1 MRKRLTRFLAGT
13 LALGVWMSALNLPAY
28 AVAPDALPDPQEPAA
43 YSLTLQI
50 EEVEGPSE
58 TDDSSEAAIDTETST
73 ETTTSTDPETGD
85 VTTKTTTE
93 TTWEG
98 TDEDGLTV
106 EGSGTKTESVTTG
119 TETTEGPLPG
129 QTTTTTT
136 TETTWDETS
145 QETGEGKTDTPDA
158 GTEIGKETE
167 TTVTGEESKTDS
179 VTADAQGR
187 PVEESGSAKGSETT
201 TIVTTDERVH
211 TEDVS
216 AETKVEEGKPT
227 VTKQEEHTDVKED
240 SKNTTTLP
248 SETLDVD
255 GNYAGTEVTL
265 RPGDEDKT
273 VTIPVDT
280 SKYEPA
286 IEEGVVKKKDG
297 EDNVTSIT
305 TTAKTVGDDGKTT
318 GYTVTTTYP
327 DKPGETVTETVTYK
341 RDDKGNYV
349 GYTSKTVVSKPYLTE
364 TKEEVEETKHTGP
377 TTVKDDE
384 QPEQKEPE
392 EVTIILVPEK
402 PAESETKDAE
412 GNTTKVTVENLY
424 DTDGKTVIGYQ
435 VKTTVT
441 DAKGT
446 QVSTASES
454 VWGTRTTVTTEAV
467 TTYTTTEKKTEHVT
481 TITTE
486 QFSQAVTEKG
496 VTITAT
502 PGSLTASMGAVQGNV
517 VVDYETLATLLPKL
531 TNNKSGTTNE
541 DTDLYNRPDAT
552 NNGKPYT
559 YDPNGGYFQWL
570 GEDGIESAFRVYTPP
585 EGSNGEVTT
594 WQAHQFVLKGPDD
607 KSYYVYCTD
616 FEVSPKPTADYDVIR
631 MEDAEYYQG
640 SDEEHIRAIALNG
653 YWGTAAGSDPDN
665 PNLGS
670 LEAFK
675 KMLSEADIKDEQGN
689 ALDIDSITPGMALT
703 ATQAAIW
710 YYGNS
715 GDRKLN
721 DKYITGQYYNG
732 GNSFT
737 AATGQEART
746 INAIYG
752 YLIGLKEEATTDN
765 TLIDE
770 DDFAQEV
777 KIKLNGKVNT
787 DTLNTSGPSSEQQT
801 DKYSADLTFTMALN
815 VVPDKLDGSLV
826 VQVVQVDSEGNI
838 VKVLGDGLLNG
849 GTSESLQHNNVKYNE
864 DNTYTFSNL
873 ELESGAKLQLK
884 LDGTQNL
891 QEGVYLFR
899 ASGGYKESQT
909 FIGVGDVKQEVNLNV
924 ELEFNVTDPVATQ
937 TTETKAYDQLYET
950 ITTAEFDRKTTVT
963 VKSAEVTV
971 TQETT
976 DELHREWENEY
987 KRTYTYDEPSTP
999 ENPDK
1004 PDQPEK
1010 PVIPVVPVIP
1020 VIPVTPEVPAEV
1032 EEISVKPELPAATP
1046 QATLPQTG
1054 QNWAAAWLLGALGVL
1069 LTSAGVVSAKRRK
1082 DEHEA

>member
-58 TDDSSEAAIDTETST
+58 TDDSAEAAIDTETST

-85 VTTKTTTE
+85 VTTTTTTE

-179 VTADAQGR
+179 VTSDVQGR

-216 AETKVEEGKPT
+216 AETKVEEGKPN
-227 VTKQEEHTDVKED
+227 VTD
-240 SKNTTTLP
+240 SKEYTHVTQGSEVVSPTAP
-248 SETLDVD
+248 PETLDVD

-286 IEEGVVKKKDG
+286 IEEGVVEKKDG

-517 VVDYETLATLLPKL
+517 VVDYETLATLLPQL
-531 TNNKSGTTNE
+531 TNDKSGTTNRN
-541 DTDLYNRPDAT
+541 TDLYSRPDRM
-552 NNGKPYT
+552 NNGNPYT
-559 YDPNGGYFQWL
+559 YDGNGTYFQWL
-570 GEDGIESAFRVYTPP
+570 GENGAESAIHVIAYK
-585 EGSNGEVTT
+585 ENGSSINN
-594 WQAHQFVLKGPDD
+594 WQAHQFILRD
-607 KSYYVYCTD
+607 KDGKPYYVYCTD
-616 FEVSPKPTADYDVIR
+616 FDVEPKVNEDYDVVR
-631 MEDAEYYQG
+631 LEDSGYYDNNAAV
-640 SDEEHIRAIALNG
+640 SDHEEHIRAITLKG
-653 YWGTAAGSDPDN
+653 YWGTESGTGSMDEFKQTLREAKNPD
-665 PNLGS
+665 GS
-670 LEAFK
+670 SRFTDEQLEA
-675 KMLSEADIKDEQGN
+675 
-689 ALDIDSITPGMALT
+689 ITPGMAIT

-715 GDRKLN
+715 GNGDNAQHLRADEAVGCYILESNRYDKVDEDKKELVN
-721 DKYITGQYYNG
+721 D
-732 GNSFT
+732 
-737 AATGQEART
+737 
-746 INAIYG
+746 IYR
-752 YLIGLKEEATTDN
+752 YLITLEQEATTDN
-765 TLIDE
+765 TLISK
-770 DDFAQEV
+770 DDFAKEV
-777 KIKLNGKVNT
+777 KLKINKKNEVPEGANESK
-787 DTLNTSGPSSEQQT
+787 SSY
-801 DKYSADLTFTMALN
+801 DVDLTFTMGLD
-815 VVPDKLDGSLV
+815 VVPNANGELTVSVIQINEDGSTRELAK
-826 VQVVQVDSEGNI
+826 ET
-838 VKVLGDGLLNG
+838 LNG
-849 GTSESLQHNNVKYNE
+849 AGSKLKYNSE
-864 DNTYTFSNL
+864 NNSYTFSGL
-873 ELESGAKLQLK
+873 TLESGAKLDLK

-891 QEGVYLFR
+891 QQGVYLFR
-899 ASGGYKESQT
+899 ATGGYDKSQT
-909 FIGVGDVKQEVNLNV
+909 FIGVGDAEQDVHLNV
-924 ELEFNVTDPVATQ
+924 GLQFNVTDPAATQ

-950 ITTAEFDRKTTVT
+950 ITTAEFDRMTTVT

-971 TQETT
+971 TQKTT
-976 DELHREWENEY
+976 DELNRAWENEY

-1020 VIPVTPEVPAEV
+1020 VTPEVPAEV
-1032 EEISVKPELPAATP
+1032 EQISVKPELPAATP

>member
-1 MRKRLTRFLAGT
+1 MKKRLTRFLAGT
-13 LALGVWMSALNLPAY
+13 LAFGVWIGALNLPAY
-28 AVAPDALPDPQEPAA
+28 AVAPDALPEPQEPAA

-50 EEVEGPSE
+50 EKVEEPSE
-58 TDDSSEAAIDTETST
+58 TDSLSEAAIETDTST
-73 ETTTSTDPETGD
+73 DTTTSTDPETGD
-85 VTTKTTTE
+85 VTTTTTTE
-93 TTWEG
+93 TTWSG

-106 EGSGTKTESVTTG
+106 EGSGTKTETVTTG
-119 TETTEGPLPG
+119 TETADGPLPG

-179 VTADAQGR
+179 VTSDAQGR
-187 PVEESGSAKGSETT
+187 PVEESGSTKGSETT

-227 VTKQEEHTDVKED
+227 VTEQEEHTYVEEG
-240 SKNTTTLP
+240 SESTTTLP
-248 SETLDVD
+248 SETLEID
-255 GNYAGTEVTL
+255 GSEYEGKEVTL
-265 RPGDEDKT
+265 RPGDKDKT
-273 VTIPVDT
+273 VTVPVDT

-286 IEEGVVKKKDG
+286 IEEGVVEKKDG

-341 RDDKGNYV
+341 RDDKGNYI
-349 GYTSKTVVSKPYLTE
+349 GYTSKTVVSEPYLTG
-364 TKEEVEETKHTGP
+364 TKEEVKETEHTGP

-412 GNTTKVTVENLY
+412 GNTAKVTVENLY

-467 TTYTTTEKKTEHVT
+467 TTYTTTETKTEHVT

-502 PGSLTASMGAVQGNV
+502 PGNLTASMGAVQGEPEV
-517 VVDYETLATLLPKL
+517 
-531 TNNKSGTTNE
+531 
-541 DTDLYNRPDAT
+541 LYNT
-552 NNGKPYT
+552 LQSLI
-559 YDPNGGYFQWL
+559 PNFNTDNKGYFDGDNNLYYRPNQADVSYDNSKEPVQWL
-570 GEDGIESAFRVYTPP
+570 GEYGIESTIRVDTP
-585 EGSNGEVTT
+585 EGNI
-594 WQAHQFVLKGPDD
+594 QAHQFILKDKDG
-607 KSYYVYCTD
+607 KSYYAYCTD
-616 FEVSPKPTADYDVIR
+616 LKVDAIPFDYNVAR
-631 MEDAEYYQG
+631 LEKSGYYGEGAED
-640 SDEEHIRAIALNG
+640 HVRAIALNG
-653 YWGTAAGSDPDN
+653 YWGTETGT
-665 PNLGS
+665 GS
-670 LEAFK
+670 LDEFK
-675 KMLSEADIKDEQGN
+675 NMLQKAQENGKLDGS
-689 ALDIDSITPGMALT
+689 LDINAITPGMALT

-715 GDRKLN
+715 GEDKLS
-721 DKYITGQYYNG
+721 DQEITGRFYTSPNNYR
-732 GNSFT
+732 
-737 AATGQEART
+737 EANESEAKT
-746 INAIYG
+746 INAVYK
-752 YLIGLKEEATTDN
+752 YLISLEEEATIDN
-765 TLIDE
+765 TLISK
-770 DDFAQEV
+770 DDFAKEV
-777 KIKLNGKVNT
+777 NLKINKKNEVPEGANESESSKSSYDVDLSFTMGLDVDSDVDGDLTVSVVLLDQDGRPVLGEDGKPKTLATGKLNGEN
-787 DTLNTSGPSSEQQT
+787 S
-801 DKYSADLTFTMALN
+801 
-815 VVPDKLDGSLV
+815 
-826 VQVVQVDSEGNI
+826 
-838 VKVLGDGLLNG
+838 DGL
-849 GTSESLQHNNVKYNE
+849 TYDKKNNS
-864 DNTYTFSNL
+864 YTFSGL
-873 ELESGAKLQLK
+873 TLESGAKLDLK

-891 QEGVYLFR
+891 QEGVYLFS
-899 ASGGYKESQT
+899 ANGGYNKAQT
-909 FIGVGDVKQEVNLNV
+909 FVGVGNVQQEVNLNV
-924 ELEFNVTDPVATQ
+924 ELEFNVTDPAATQ
-937 TTETKAYDQLYET
+937 TAETTTYKQLYEE

-976 DELHREWENEY
+976 DELNRAWESEY
-987 KRTYTYDEPSTP
+987 KRTYTYDEPGTP

-1010 PVIPVVPVIP
+1010 PVIPVVPV
-1020 VIPVTPEVPAEV
+1020 VPVTPEVPAEV
-1032 EEISVKPELPAATP
+1032 EEISVKQEIPTVTP

-1054 QNWAAAWLLGALGVL
+1054 QNWAAAWLLGALGAL